1 MKKLYEIVLNEVT
14 AEEIMLRTEMGG
26 ECQSLVDKL
35 AEVVDVIPNDCNE
48 VTVELTADE
57 LYECFKRYRNI
68 CEEV

>member
-1 MKKLYEIVLNEVT
+1 MKKYEITLNEVM

-35 AEVVDVIPNDCNE
+35 AEVVDVIPSDCND

-57 LYECFKRYRNI
+57 LYECFKRYRSI
-68 CEEV
+68 CEEN